1 MIRLSPRTSTYAWKW
16 TMPVSAEIVGQ
27 ELEAIQEEH
36 GELTPDAIVDAA
48 RPDSNP
54 LHKLF
59 TWDDT
64 VAGQLHRRNEAR
76 LILRNLRI
84 EYTRKE
90 DEGEDEPRVMKV
102 RAFVNVP
109 EAKDEDEEDTP
120 AQPRRVYLS
129 TSIALKN
136 PQQRDYVLKTARA
149 ELETWRN
156 RYAAFREF
164 DSVIREID
172 KTLKTLTTEVKAA
185 A

>member
-1 MIRLSPRTSTYAWKW
+1 
-16 TMPVSAEIVGQ
+16 MPVKAEIVGA

-36 GELTPDAIVDAA
+36 GELLPDTIVAA
-48 RPDSNP
+48 AKPESSP

-59 TWDDT
+59 TWDDAI
-64 VAGQLHRRNEAR
+64 AGELYRRNEAR
-76 LILRNLRI
+76 YILRNLRI
-84 EYTRKE
+84 DYIRKE
-90 DEGEDEPRVMKV
+90 DQNEEEPRVLKV

-109 EAKDEDEEDTP
+109 EEQDEEEEAP

-129 TSIALKN
+129 TAMALRN
-136 PQQRDYVLKTARA
+136 PQHRDYVLKTAKA

-164 DSVIREID
+164 DGIIREID
-172 KTLKTLTTEVKAA
+172 KALKTLTTEVKAA